1 MIKISNQK
9 RGQSLITLLFFVI
22 IATSIMMAA
31 AMVLISGSASGTRI
45 EKGNEEYFLAESG
58 VENALLRL
66 VRDPA
71 YSGETLEIPDGTAI
85 IEITQANP
93 PIILSTATVGDSV
106 KKIQAETIYNND
118 VLTVS
123 SWKEVY

>member
-1 MIKISNQK
+1 
-9 RGQSLITLLFFVI
+9 
-22 IATSIMMAA
+22 
-31 AMVLISGSASGTRI
+31 
-45 EKGNEEYFLAESG
+45 
-58 VENALLRL
+58 LRL

-93 PIILSTATVGDSV
+93 PIILSTGTVGDSV
-106 KKIQAETIYNND
+106 RKIQAETIYNND